1 MKFSMLYL
9 NVGCQPFNNLLIVF
23 KLSMAISFSGN
34 QNIIIIFFLLN
45 KDAHYSRNKVFR
57 TTFTFYNFQLKG
69 FGHDAILVT
78 TLIP

>member
-1 MKFSMLYL
+1 MLYL

-34 QNIIIIFFLLN
+34 PNIIIIFFFLLN
-45 KDAHYSRNKVFR
+45 KDAHHSRNKVFR
-57 TTFTFYNFQLKG
+57 TTFTFYNLQQNG